1 MKPNKSFET
10 ARKIVKFLL
19 GVTVVLCVLALL
31 FNDGSS
37 SLVNYFVIAAMA
49 CIVAIILVV
58 AIGMR
63 CPYCGRTIV
72 RKCLVVEVCPHCRRN
87 LATGLKSKKKR

>member
-1 MKPNKSFET
+1 M
-10 ARKIVKFLL
+10 
-19 GVTVVLCVLALL
+19 LALL
-31 FNDGSS
+31 LSDGGGALSAY
-37 SLVNYFVIAAMA
+37 VVIGAVV
-49 CIVAIILVV
+49 CVVATVLVV

-63 CPYCGRTIV
+63 CPYCGKTIV